1 MSRARR
7 IEKQC
12 RSRCSRLPVQWWRW
26 AVRATRTVLML
37 SFLPKLRL
45 YWGEIV
51 CTGTDLVLGGKTKT
65 WAWFP
70 SPGVSEAASVG
81 TAMMGNGV
89 GTCPLDSVLKNYS
102 NLLKSRLSRNIQ
114 LERTLR
120 CIRLSPLLP
129 KKSSRERGQ
138 GVNFYPTVKLCETT
152 TF

>member
-1 MSRARR
+1 
-7 IEKQC
+7 
-12 RSRCSRLPVQWWRW
+12 
-26 AVRATRTVLML
+26 ML

-89 GTCPLDSVLKNYS
+89 VGTCPLDAVLKN
-102 NLLKSRLSRNIQ
+102 
-114 LERTLR
+114 
-120 CIRLSPLLP
+120 LP
-129 KKSSRERGQ
+129 K
-138 GVNFYPTVKLCETT
+138 PTQVW
-152 TF
+152 TFAAHTAFANIAVHPAIAVTP